1 MAIMH
6 QNNDQRSAEQF
17 PVPTYLKVQRAL
29 LAACII
35 LAPLSITLYLIAWT
49 GSGREPLV
57 AAAMAGSTGN
67 TLRLIGAVAASFFL
81 PLGYL
86 GMSLLG
92 MRRKPVMAFICAALS
107 LIGWIPWAALIVLD
121 DMAVTIHLT
130 GSTPQLAALWARING
145 DPVMTTFL
153 LIYVVG
159 HLLSAVLIGYMLGR
173 LRIIPVWA
181 AWAFALTS
189 LFTILIFPIHI
200 SVIQDILK
208 YLTCA
213 FLLVGAIP
221 AAFAMLRGRD

>member
-130 GSTPQLAALWARING
+130 GSSPQLAALWARING
-145 DPVMTTFL
+145 DPVMSTFL

-173 LRIIPVWA
+173 LRIIPMWA

-208 YLTCA
+208 YLICA